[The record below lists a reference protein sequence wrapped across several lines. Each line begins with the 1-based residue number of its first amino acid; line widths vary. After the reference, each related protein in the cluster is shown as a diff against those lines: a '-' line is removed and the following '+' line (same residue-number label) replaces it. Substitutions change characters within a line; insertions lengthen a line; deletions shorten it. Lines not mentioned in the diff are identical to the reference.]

1 MCTQVLA
8 LPVVIVA
15 LLTFGGCAV
24 STKVC
29 RDFNAIGVSHVIFRA
44 EQALDATIL
53 QSTKPGTVSVC
64 GVAKGGVEGYHPPDS
79 NWRETPPSEWGL
91 DLESKRFANVL
102 IISTENEKQYIHHYY
117 YLDNLVVRVP
127 EGIAVQKVRRI
138 LTGDGSPDLN
148 APEHSNY

>member
-15 LLTFGGCAV
+15 LLSFGGCAV

-29 RDFNAIGVSHVIFRA
+29 RDFDAIGVSHVIFRA
-44 EQALDATIL
+44 ERALDATII
-53 QSTKPGTVSVC
+53 QSTNPGTVSVC
-64 GVAKGGVEGYHPPDS
+64 GVTKGGAEGYHSPDS

-91 DLESKRFANVL
+91 DFKSKRLANILVL
-102 IISTENEKQYIHHYY
+102 STNNEIQHIHHYY

-138 LTGDGSPDLN
+138 LTGDGSPDLS
-148 APEHSNY
+148 AQ